1 MESQGREKGP
11 GADPGLPVLKA
22 VCLGRKKPNISKVE
36 VIPGWSKNLSFGGLL
51 VAYHGRAMGQ
61 IERRPGT
68 EGIGPGR
75 GRVGAAQAGRRLAV
89 QLRRCP
95 CPLPAPVLWARGALR
110 PREQEGRERAS
121 CAVLGGLILLRIRHE
136 KLRLS
141 LPSGSSSTVVV
152 CVQG

>member
-1 MESQGREKGP
+1 M
-11 GADPGLPVLKA
+11 
-22 VCLGRKKPNISKVE
+22 
-36 VIPGWSKNLSFGGLL
+36 
-51 VAYHGRAMGQ
+51 AYHGPAMGQ

-75 GRVGAAQAGRRLAV
+75 GRVGAAQAGRELAV

-121 CAVLGGLILLRIRHE
+121 ANPRHGLYSAGRRHLVSERVGQEACQGGRDDELWPIDE
-136 KLRLS
+136 TQ
-141 LPSGSSSTVVV
+141 PQETSSSHWPV
-152 CVQG
+152 

>member
-1 MESQGREKGP
+1 M
-11 GADPGLPVLKA
+11 
-22 VCLGRKKPNISKVE
+22 GRKKPNISKVE
-36 VIPGWSKNLSFGGLL
+36 VIPGWRKNLSFGGLL

-61 IERRPGT
+61 IERTPGT

-110 PREQEGRERAS
+110 LREQEGRERAS
-121 CAVLGGLILLRIRHE
+121 ANPRRGLYSAGRRRLVRERVGQEACQGGRGDELWPIGE
-136 KLRLS
+136 NQ
-141 LPSGSSSTVVV
+141 PQETSSVHWPV
-152 CVQG
+152 